1 MEMIFKGRVISKF
14 SGEGEALVS
23 KQPISFFG
31 GVDSN
36 GIIKERNHDLYGIDI
51 TKKILV
57 FPRGK
62 GSTVGSY
69 VIYKLKKNGHAP
81 AGIINIEAEPI
92 IAIGCILAEI
102 PLIDRLEVNPLEKIR
117 TGDYVLIDGK
127 NGLVMVRKKIE

>member
-1 MEMIFKGRVISKF
+1 MMIFKGRAISKF

-31 GVDSN
+31 GVDRN
-36 GIIKERNHDLYGIDI
+36 GIIRERNHDLYGMDI
-51 TKKILV
+51 TGRILI

-69 VIYKLKKNGHAP
+69 IIYQLKKNGHAP
-81 AGIINIEAEPI
+81 AGIINIETEPI
-92 IAIGCILAEI
+92 IATGCIIAEI

-117 TGDYVLIDGK
+117 TGDYVLMDGK
-127 NGLVMVRKKIE
+127 NGLVMVRRKIE